1 VCSGCGVELPAHDGP
16 VHRYLESSPAWWAKY
31 GELLAREYQ
40 NPEFMAAHRLTVDS
54 CAVQHPGRPSPQSIQ
69 SVAVHPI
76 SLHAVLEL
84 GMDPHR
90 ASELIRDCVNRGGF
104 VWIEPPVPP
113 ARLTVTYPL
122 AASSADSHV
131 NAVRE
136 WALAAWQSWHA
147 HHEQVRAWAAQRA
160 RRQV

>member
-1 VCSGCGVELPAHDGP
+1 
-16 VHRYLESSPAWWAKY
+16 
-31 GELLAREYQ
+31 
-40 NPEFMAAHRLTVDS
+40 MAAHRLTVDS
-54 CAVQHPGRPSPQSIQ
+54 YAVQHPGRPSPQSIQ
-69 SVAVHPI
+69 SVAVHLI

-84 GMDPHR
+84 GMDLRR
-90 ASELIRDCVNRGGF
+90 ATELVRGCVDRGGF
-104 VWIEPPVPP
+104 AWIEPPVPP
-113 ARLTVTYPL
+113 ACLTLMYPL